1 MSIPSL
7 EEWEEL
13 FGCLEDRSEP
23 NSDQVLVQ
31 ITSTMLVNKSF
42 GRSFP
47 TSLINGRN
55 DYNGVVVNAVNVV
68 CAATTRFI

>member
-13 FGCLEDRSEP
+13 FDCLEDRSEP

-31 ITSTMLVNKSF
+31 ITSTMLVNKSIE
-42 GRSFP
+42 RSFP
-47 TSLINGRN
+47 TSLVDRRN
-55 DYNGVVVNAVNVV
+55 NYNGAVVNVV
-68 CAATTRFI
+68 NVVPATVTAFI